1 MTKTTSAS
9 GFANVILYSHELIHN
24 HKGKISLKSFRENLI
39 SHAQLRY
46 ANSVSYFDGECYIR
60 LK

>member
-9 GFANVILYSHELIHN
+9 GFKNIILYSHELLDN
-24 HKGKISLKSFRENLI
+24 HQGKVCLKSFRENII
-39 SHAQLRY
+39 SHGQLRY
-46 ANSVSYFDGECYIR
+46 ANSVSYFDGEVYAR